1 MSMAVLTPRR
11 AGPEDVPGIAAVLNR
26 WIDETPWY
34 PRAHAPEV
42 LEGFIGEALPDREI
56 WVLGDPIEGYLSLD
70 PETGCVGALYCA
82 RTGAG
87 CGKALMDEAK
97 RGRDFLWLHTNAP
110 NLRAQK
116 FYRREGFR
124 QVGGEIAPEP
134 PETVPELR
142 MEWHR

>member
-1 MSMAVLTPRR
+1 MTEVMTPRA
-11 AGPEDVPGIAAVLNR
+11 AGPGDVPGIAAVLNR
-26 WIDETPWY
+26 WIDETPWME
-34 PRAHAPEV
+34 RANDAET
-42 LEGFIGEALPDREI
+42 LEGFIAAALPDREI
-56 WVLGDPIEGYLSLD
+56 WVLGEPIDAYLTLNA
-70 PETGCVGALYCA
+70 ETGQIGALYCT

-97 RGRDFLWLHTNAP
+97 RGRDSLWLHTHVP
-110 NLRAQK
+110 NRRAQA
-116 FYRREGFR
+116 FYRREGFE

>member
-1 MSMAVLTPRR
+1 MSVAVLTPRR

-56 WVLGDPIEGYLSLD
+56 WVLGDPIEAYLSLD
-70 PETGCVGALYCA
+70 PVSGRIGALYCS
-82 RTGAG
+82 RTGMG

-97 RGRDFLWLHTNAP
+97 RGRDVLWLHTNVP
-110 NLRAQK
+110 NLRAQR
-116 FYRREGFR
+116 FYRREGFER
-124 QVGGEIAPEP
+124 VGEEIAPEP